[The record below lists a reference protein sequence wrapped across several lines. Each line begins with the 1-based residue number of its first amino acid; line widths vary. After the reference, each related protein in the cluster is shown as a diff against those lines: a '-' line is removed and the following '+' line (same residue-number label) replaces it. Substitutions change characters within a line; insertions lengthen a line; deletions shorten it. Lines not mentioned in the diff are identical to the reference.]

1 VGHPDARLE
10 DITLRFTGPD
20 GRPCDSVLWLRNGG
34 GKSSILN
41 LVFSVLRTS
50 RREFLGTGAEARV
63 RHLEDYV
70 GPSDV
75 ATVALEWELDA
86 LPDAEPTRVI
96 TAATLEHR
104 RSGEGAEL
112 RRLFHALR
120 VDPHP
125 DLRFSLE
132 DLPLVIQEAG
142 RRRLLRT
149 NAVRDQLLAISDT
162 SPALRYSHTEVLHEW
177 DRILESFQLDPQVF
191 GYQLRMNHREG
202 AADDL
207 FRFAS
212 SEEFADFLQEMVLR
226 AEDAEPVSQNLRE
239 FRTKLELRPRLEEER
254 NALLRANDTLVPLQ
268 RLAEERARLH
278 ELLLA
283 TVDQLSLWRARLD
296 VTRKEREARTSEVKE
311 RHAEADARYRAASEA
326 RNKHGWTLRVF
337 LMLAARHAVEE
348 ATREVDAAASELG
361 RLERREELLR
371 CAASLADLRKAE
383 ARAEELAQELKARLE
398 EHRPIHREFQEAAH
412 SLVQA
417 LDVRLA
423 GLGSHAAQ
431 LTQQE
436 KGLLAREQTVKARQ
450 KGLLRS
456 VGELTSKEKSL
467 GERLQG
473 LEHWRKE
480 LESRGMLL
488 PGERPTSAQARHET
502 TRKEL
507 RHATQQAE
515 ASREKAEADAQQA
528 QAALSAAERRALAAT
543 TQANSAE
550 QELSRARAQLERLR
564 ANPML
569 QEALEDPQPDLLA
582 LGLEALRRA
591 GVLLQKLEDAL
602 ILARLEEQGE
612 SRILRHLEQHELL
625 PPSPDAER
633 VQELLCR
640 SGLTA
645 FTGGMHLAANAR
657 GDRADARVRARPELV
672 AGVVVEAKELE
683 RAAAVLASHPPELES
698 PVAVGSTAALLE
710 GGTPSVVVLPSR
722 AFYDQ
727 SRATEERLRRQEQAS
742 RRREHIE
749 SLGKRSRGLQEAKA
763 SLELF
768 VQQHPP
774 AWFADMQ
781 ARLDRQRIEARTA
794 EKEAAT
800 FKQRQSEALL
810 LAAKA
815 REAIRAYQG
824 QLTTNQEAL
833 STLDAFMR
841 SGGGELDSLLSEL
854 SRLRDELR
862 RLEEAERESALELE
876 TLDERKR
883 TQQEQLMRLELDR
896 RLVEQERAGV
906 AGDTSEEVPGPPL
919 SLEVARE
926 RYRQRKEAFEQKVGR
941 SELAVRLKAQHE
953 LIRDFRGKLE
963 TLLRSTRYQRPEV
976 EQTLD
981 EALQEAGLEQVQ
993 ARVQAALKQSRR
1005 THTEACAD
1013 EKVRKEKL
1021 KGAENDVEEIRL
1033 QGKARYVEEVLRGA
1047 ESLAPAAL
1055 TAREAEERASM
1066 TSAQAEETASKALRE
1081 EAEAQLTRLGVEV
1094 PRLQAWCQRLED
1106 ARNIVPQEPEVM
1118 RLLALAREESPLATL
1133 DSVAQEVDT
1142 VIDAV
1147 RRDSQAL
1154 HRCEAE
1160 VEVAARRLASFALAP
1175 EQAALPPKLRERLA
1189 DPAIDVL
1196 LQRAPD
1202 YLQEL
1207 KVRIATVE
1215 DSLAEVNRHRGLLAD
1230 SLQRAA
1236 DPAFDL
1242 LRRLE
1247 RSSIFPREV
1256 AVWGSSPFLKV
1267 SLRIPGTA
1275 EERRAVALQLV
1286 DTVVAQREVPSG
1298 LKLVQRLVRELTRGG
1313 GLTVMLLKPE
1323 AHRRLHYEPI
1333 EQLRAFSRGE
1343 QLTAAILLYC
1353 TLARLRAMERG
1364 RSRTPTSVLILDNP
1378 LGTCSNPEL
1387 VQLQLAMAAAHG
1399 VQLIYTTGIEDLEAL
1414 GQLTNIVRL
1423 RNAHQDVRG
1432 QRHVT
1437 AEPLE
1442 ATRIA
1447 IRGQA

>member
-1 VGHPDARLE
+1 ME

-20 GRPCDSVLWLRNGG
+20 GCPCDSVLWLRNGG

-70 GPSDV
+70 GQSDV

-86 LPDAEPTRVI
+86 LPGAEPTRVI
-96 TAATLEHR
+96 TAATMEHR

-112 RRLFHALR
+112 RRLFHAFR

-125 DLRFSLE
+125 DIRFSLE
-132 DLPLVIQEAG
+132 DLPLVIKEAG
-142 RRRLLRT
+142 RRRLLRA
-149 NAVRDQLLAISDT
+149 NSVRDQLMALADT

-207 FRFAS
+207 FRFSS

-239 FRTKLELRPRLEEER
+239 FRTKLEQRPQLEEER
-254 NALLRANDTLVPLQ
+254 NALLRANDALVPLQ
-268 RLAEERARLH
+268 RLAEDRTRFQQM
-278 ELLLA
+278 LLA
-283 TVDQLSLWRARLD
+283 TVGQLSIWQARLD
-296 VTRKEREARTSEVKE
+296 VTRREREAQTSEAKG
-311 RHAEADARYRAASEA
+311 RHAEADARYRAASDA
-326 RNKHGWTLRVF
+326 RNKHGWTLRIF

-348 ATREVDAAASELG
+348 ATRKVDATASELG
-361 RLERREELLR
+361 RLERQEELLR

-383 ARAEELAQELKARLE
+383 VRAEELAEELKARLE
-398 EHRPIHREFQEAAH
+398 KHRPIHREFQEAAH

-423 GLGSHAAQ
+423 GLGAHAAQ

-436 KGLLAREQTVKARQ
+436 KVLLAQEQTVKARQ
-450 KGLLRS
+450 KNLLRS
-456 VGELTSKEKSL
+456 LGELTSKEKSV
-467 GERLQG
+467 GERIQI
-473 LEHWRKE
+473 LEHWRKD
-480 LESRGMLL
+480 LENRGILL
-488 PGERPTSAQARHET
+488 PGERPASAQARHEM
-502 TRKEL
+502 TRTEL
-507 RHATQQAE
+507 QRATQQAE
-515 ASREKAEADAQQA
+515 SSQEKAEADAQQA
-528 QAALSAAERRALAAT
+528 QADYAAAERRALEAT

-550 QELSRARAQLERLR
+550 NDLSRARAQLERLR
-564 ANPML
+564 ATHML

-602 ILARLEEQGE
+602 ILARIEEQGE

-633 VQELLCR
+633 VQEQLCR
-640 SGLTA
+640 FGLTA

-657 GDRADARVRARPELV
+657 GERADARVRARPELV
-672 AGVVVEAKELE
+672 AGVVVEAKDLE
-683 RAAAVLASHPPELES
+683 RAAAVLASHPLELES
-698 PVAVGSTAALLE
+698 PVAVGSTSALLE
-710 GGTPSVVVLPSR
+710 GGSPSVVALSSR
-722 AFYDQ
+722 ALYDQ
-727 SRATEERLRRQEQAS
+727 SQATEERLRRQEQAS
-742 RRREHIE
+742 RRRERIE
-749 SLGKRSRGLQEAKA
+749 TLEKRLRELQEAKA

-768 VQQHPP
+768 VHQHPP
-774 AWFADMQ
+774 TWFADMQ
-781 ARLDRQRIEARTA
+781 ARLDRQRLEARTA
-794 EKEAAT
+794 KNEATT

-810 LAAKA
+810 LATKAK
-815 REAIRAYQG
+815 EAIRTYQG
-824 QLTTNQEAL
+824 QLTANQESRSA
-833 STLDAFMR
+833 LDAFTR
-841 SGGGELDSLLSEL
+841 SGGGELESLLGEL
-854 SRLRDELR
+854 LRIRDER
-862 RLEEAERESALELE
+862 RQLEDAERESTLELE
-876 TLDERKR
+876 TLDEQKR
-883 TQQEQLMRLELDR
+883 MQQEQQRRLELDR
-896 RLVEQERAGV
+896 HLVEQERAGV
-906 AGDTSEEVPGPPL
+906 VGDAAEEVLGPPL

-926 RYRQRKEAFEQKVGR
+926 RYRQRKDAFEQKVGR

-953 LIRDFRGKLE
+953 LIREFSGKME
-963 TLLRSTRYQRPEV
+963 TLLKNTRYQRSEV
-976 EQTLD
+976 EKILD

-993 ARVQAALKQSRR
+993 ARVQAALKQSRA

-1013 EKVRKEKL
+1013 EKVQKEKL
-1021 KGAENDVEEIRL
+1021 KGAANDVEEIRR
-1033 QGKARYVEEVLRGA
+1033 QGKTRYVEEILRGA

-1055 TAREAEERASM
+1055 AAREAEEQASM
-1066 TSAQAEETASKALRE
+1066 ASAQSEETAAKALRE
-1081 EAEAQLTRLGVEV
+1081 EAEAQISRLGVEV
-1094 PRLQAWCQRLED
+1094 PQLQSWCQRLED
-1106 ARNIVPQEPEVM
+1106 TANIVTQEPEAM
-1118 RLLALAREESPLATL
+1118 RLLALAREESPLASL
-1133 DSVAQEVDT
+1133 DSVAKEVDN

-1154 HRCEAE
+1154 NRCKAEAE
-1160 VEVAARRLASFALAP
+1160 AAARRLASFALAP

-1189 DPAIDVL
+1189 DPAIEVL

-1256 AVWGSSPFLKV
+1256 AVWGNSPFLKV

-1286 DTVVAQREVPSG
+1286 DTVVAQREIPSG
-1298 LKLVQRLVRELTRGG
+1298 LKLVQRLIRDLTRGG
-1313 GLTVMLLKPE
+1313 GLTVTLLKPE
-1323 AHRRLHYEPI
+1323 AHRRLHYDPI
-1333 EQLRAFSRGE
+1333 DRLRAFSRGE

-1414 GQLTNIVRL
+1414 GQITNIIRL

-1442 ATRIA
+1442 ATRVA
-1447 IRGQA
+1447 IRGQT